1 MTRILAA
8 IMMLLLVGACAG
20 SADLDDAPVPLGDF
34 SLVHNIVVA
43 PNPQRGP
50 FSRKASDEEL
60 IETVRAAMAERFDR
74 YDGASRYHF
83 GISVEGYVLAVPGV
97 PLVLSPKSALIL
109 NVTVWDDAAGKK
121 LNEEPEQITVLET
134 FGTGTLV
141 GSGYTLSAEE
151 QLVQLSQNAAK
162 SVERY
167 LVRQM
172 KTEGWFVDDAPAEV
186 TSLDDGPADQ
196 VAATDVPADP
206 TPILPTPEPAA
217 N

>member
-1 MTRILAA
+1 MTRVLAA
-8 IMMLLLVGACAG
+8 MMMVLLVGACAG
-20 SADLDDAPVPLGDF
+20 NADLDEPPVPLGDF
-34 SLVHNIVVA
+34 SLTHNVVVA

-50 FSRKASDEEL
+50 FSRRASDEQL
-60 IETVRAAMAERFDR
+60 IETVRTAIAERFDR

-121 LNEEPEQITVLET
+121 LNDEPHQVTVLET
-134 FGTGTLV
+134 FGTGTIV

-151 QLVQLSQNAAK
+151 QLEQLSQNAAK

-172 KTEGWFVDDAPAEV
+172 KEEGWFMPDPDATVAEDV
-186 TSLDDGPADQ
+186 VAPD
-196 VAATDVPADP
+196 AATTVDAG
-206 TPILPTPEPAA
+206 
-217 N
+217 